1 VTKDYAGW
9 KNHQTWSV
17 ASWILSDLIIPPKR
31 ESLYRAAVRFVREH
45 PELPNP
51 YISFIKHLGLSG
63 KRTPEGYK
71 WDSKDLDYQALDKMM
86 KEL

>member
-1 VTKDYAGW
+1 VNTDYYGW

-17 ASWILSDLIIPPKR
+17 ALWIMSDGI
-31 ESLYRAAVRFVREH
+31 LYRAAVRFMREN
-45 PELPNP
+45 PEISNP

-63 KRTPEGYK
+63 KRNPDGYK
-71 WDSKDLDYQALDKMM
+71 WDSKALDYQALDKMM